1 MAFSGVGKGWQ
12 ENMSGRSTVWETYFF
27 KTSCCS
33 NSSAPSTAVT
43 LVQSLNINQSGRAKC
58 QDFLKTQGRT
68 PNISYFS
75 QTEKQET
82 GMSTFL
88 ILALSFL
95 KWLLQNHER
104 IQAH

>member
-1 MAFSGVGKGWQ
+1 
-12 ENMSGRSTVWETYFF
+12 MSSRSTAWETYFF

-33 NSSAPSTAVT
+33 NSTALSAAAI
-43 LVQSLNINQSGRAKC
+43 LAQSLNINQSGRVKC
-58 QDFLKTQGRT
+58 QDFLKAQGRT

-88 ILALSFL
+88 VLVLLFL

-104 IQAH
+104 I